1 MEINFKKVSINN
13 LNNQISF
20 IFTKLLPVILIL
32 VFIYFVIGL
41 RLNKNDEI
49 ENWVNYINIPYGEI
63 QTGTN
68 YPVSYYERKEYRK
81 PYRWPLGIKQSYPVD
96 HIAPIML

>member
-1 MEINFKKVSINN
+1 MEINFKKASLNN

-32 VFIYFVIGL
+32 VFIYFVLGL
-41 RLNKNDEI
+41 RLNKKDEKESWI
-49 ENWVNYINIPYGEI
+49 NYMNKPFGEI
-63 QTGTN
+63 QTGSDC
-68 YPVSYYERKEYRK
+68 PVAYYERKEYRK
-81 PYRWPLGIKQSYPVD
+81 PYRWPLGIRQTYPVE